1 MTLTITSEGDKLNGV
16 LEGRLDTASS
26 QQFSI
31 DMQPLMDGADKH
43 IVLDCSKLEKL
54 EFISS
59 SGLRLFLML
68 RKATIAKG
76 GDVTITGV
84 SPEIKQVFTIT
95 GFYSLFH
102 FA

>member
-1 MTLTITSEGDKLNGV
+1 MDLSIKQADAQITGLLN
-16 LEGRLDTASS
+16 GRLDTAAA
-26 QQFSI
+26 QQFAN
-31 DMQPLMDGADKH
+31 DMKPLLDNADKH
-43 IVLDCSKLEKL
+43 IVLDCNNL

-59 SGLRLFLML
+59 SGLRLFLTL

-84 SPEIKQVFTIT
+84 SDEIKNVFTIT
-95 GFYSLFH
+95 GFSSLFK